1 MAALRRPVVLVVDD
15 NEDNLTLIGKI
26 VESAGYEAVLAT
38 SGSQALEFVA
48 DDRPDLIL
56 LDIMMPDMDGYS
68 VCHALKLDAAVRE
81 VPVLFLTAKAD
92 PDDITRGFA
101 AGAVDFIAKPFHAAE
116 LRARVRTH
124 LELKQQR
131 DELFRRTAELERA
144 LSHVKTLRGLLPIC
158 AWCKKIRNDQGY
170 WDQLESY
177 LSSHTDATFS
187 HAICPDCAA
196 RAFPSHDE

>member
-1 MAALRRPVVLVVDD
+1 MTVDKRPLVLVVDD
-15 NEDNLTLIGKI
+15 DEDNLALLGKL

-38 SGSQALEFVA
+38 SGPEALEFVA
-48 DDRPDLIL
+48 HDRPDLVL
-56 LDIMMPDMDGYS
+56 LDVMMPGMDGYA
-68 VCHALKLDAAVRE
+68 VCHELKLDQTMRE
-81 VPVLFLTAKAD
+81 VPVLFLTAKAE
-92 PDDITRGFA
+92 PDDISRGFG
-101 AGAVDFIAKPFHAAE
+101 AGAVDYITKPFHAAE

-124 LELKQQR
+124 LALKQQR
-131 DELFRRTAELERA
+131 DELARRTSELEQA

-177 LSSHTDATFS
+177 LSAHTDARFS

-196 RAFPSHDE
+196 RAFPGHAE

>member
-1 MAALRRPVVLVVDD
+1 MTAVRRPVVLVVDD

-48 DDRPDLIL
+48 DDQPDLIL
-56 LDIMMPDMDGYS
+56 LDIMMPEMDGYA
-68 VCHALKLDAAVRE
+68 VCNELKVDAAVRE

-124 LELKQQR
+124 LELKRQR
-131 DELFRRTAELERA
+131 DELSRRTAELEQA

-177 LSSHTDATFS
+177 LSSRTDATFS